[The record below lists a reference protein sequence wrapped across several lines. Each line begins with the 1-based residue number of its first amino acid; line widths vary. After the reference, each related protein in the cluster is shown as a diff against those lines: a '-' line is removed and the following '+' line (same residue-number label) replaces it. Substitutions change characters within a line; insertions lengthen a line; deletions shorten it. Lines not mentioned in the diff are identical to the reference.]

1 MKNKL
6 LTGIVAGLTVAGLA
20 VSAQAQ
26 QQLRVV
32 SFIPQAIPLATGF
45 QTFIDDINDEF
56 SDEVQMNW
64 IGGPEVVSPFD
75 LADAVRNG
83 SIDVALISPSYY
95 SGTVPASTTNNL
107 SMKSYD
113 EIRGTGYY
121 ERLDELHAERGLKF
135 WGEIPASDIGFNIWV
150 GDEISSLDD
159 IAGMRVRVFPTA
171 LPFLEALDADTTVMP
186 IGEIFTAME
195 RGVIDGF
202 VQGNQG
208 WAPQYGDVVSHYVSP
223 QFYRA
228 GFNVL
233 VNQDTWNSFSDD
245 LQQQLETYLRDDL
258 AYRLEADSWDE
269 YLAMGQQEIED
280 AGYVELKLE
289 GDQAEEY
296 LDMSLETA
304 WALMRDDLGEDLA
317 NELMEMLVD

>member
-1 MKNKL
+1 MKNRI
-6 LTGIVAGLTVAGLA
+6 LTALAAGLATATLA

-45 QTFIDDINDEF
+45 QAFIDGINDEF
-56 SDEVQMNW
+56 AGEVQLNW
-64 IGGPEVVSPFD
+64 IGGPEVINPFD

-83 SIDVALISPSYY
+83 AIDVALISPSYY

-107 SMKSYD
+107 SMKTYE

-121 ERLDELHAERGLKF
+121 ERLDELHADRGLKF
-135 WGEIPASDIGFNIWV
+135 WGEIPASEIGFNIWL
-150 GDEISSLDD
+150 GDEITSLDD
-159 IAGMRVRVFPTA
+159 IRGKRIRVFPTA
-171 LPFLEALDADTTVMP
+171 QPFLEAMGANTTIMP

-233 VNQDTWNSFSDD
+233 VNQDAWNRMSED
-245 LQQQLETYLRDDL
+245 LRERLQTYLRDDL
-258 AYRLEADSWDE
+258 AYQLEAESWDQ
-269 YLAMGQQEIED
+269 YLALGEQEIEE
-280 AGYVELKLE
+280 AGYVELRLE
-289 GDQAEEY
+289 GDDAEDY
-296 LDMSLETA
+296 LNQSLETA
-304 WALMRDDLGEDLA
+304 WDLMREDLGEDLA
-317 NELMEMLVD
+317 NELMDMLVD

>member
-1 MKNKL
+1 MKNKML
-6 LTGIVAGLTVAGLA
+6 IGIATGLA
-20 VSAQAQ
+20 VAALSVSVQAQ

-32 SFIPQAIPLATGF
+32 SFIPPFIPLATGF
-45 QTFIDDINDEF
+45 QSFIDDINSEF
-56 SDEVQMNW
+56 SDEVQLNW
-64 IGGPEVVSPFD
+64 IGGPEVINPFD

-107 SMKSYD
+107 SMKTYG

-121 ERLDELHAERGLKF
+121 ERLDELHADRGLKF
-135 WGEIPASDIGFNIWV
+135 WGEIPASEIGFNIWV
-150 GDEISSLDD
+150 GDEITSLDD
-159 IAGMRVRVFPTA
+159 IRGKRIRVFPTA
-171 LPFLEALDADTTVMP
+171 QPFLEALGANTTIMP

-208 WAPQYGDVVSHYVSP
+208 WAPQYEDVVSHYVSP
-223 QFYRA
+223 KFYRA

-233 VNQDTWNSFSDD
+233 VHQNTWNRFSED
-245 LQQQLETYLRDDL
+245 LQERLETYLRDDL

-269 YLAMGQQEIED
+269 YLALGEQEIAD
-280 AGYVELKLE
+280 AGYVELRLE
-289 GDQAEEY
+289 GDDADAY
-296 LDMSLETA
+296 LDLSLESA
-304 WALMRDDLGEDLA
+304 WELMRNDLGDELA